1 MKTLPYHHLFALGL
15 LVLFHGAALS
25 QSGTSESRLLR
36 SLAKPMKPRRA
47 KEVHA
52 KVVVTDELMKEKSGT
67 LPSIP
72 LRWCRHSD
80 AILSAIQ
87 QYRSKHT
94 AQETESLVH
103 DWFDQTIRTWRRH
116 VGETGESNMDPPIQT
131 YRTEGEYRMAMQK
144 SAVRLPEKEGKR
156 AFNAR
161 IQSMFKRIRNGLQK
175 QVTICF
181 GLRSAAAMETATY

>member
-25 QSGTSESRLLR
+25 QSGTSEKSVGQIAREANE
-36 SLAKPMKPRRA
+36 AKKA

-72 LRWCRHSD
+72 SDGADNSD

-103 DWFDQTIRTWRRH
+103 DWFDQNDKEMADAIDENRRIEY
-116 VGETGESNMDPPIQT
+116 GPSDPT
-131 YRTEGEYRMAMQK
+131 YRTEGEYRMAMQNQRYDYQK
-144 SAVRLPEKEGKR
+144 KKENGLLM
-156 AFNAR
+156 AR
-161 IQSMFKRIRNGLQK
+161 IQNMFTRIRNGLQK
-175 QVTICF
+175 QGYKYAWFKIRC
-181 GLRSAAAMETATY
+181 GNGNCTY